1 MGAGVASLRH
11 LLARVCMVLLPESC
25 TRETRAVGAE
35 LQTPRPP
42 SFAPTVRFIAAS
54 VGGAGSRV
62 SVVLVALTIPWAGR
76 RPVIPTQLPSC

>member
-1 MGAGVASLRH
+1 MGADIASLRQ
-11 LLARVCMVLLPESC
+11 LLARVCTVLLPKSC

-42 SFAPTVRFIAAS
+42 SFAPAIRFIAAS
-54 VGGAGSRV
+54 VGGAGSRF
-62 SVVLVALTIPWAGR
+62 SVVLAARTIPWAGR